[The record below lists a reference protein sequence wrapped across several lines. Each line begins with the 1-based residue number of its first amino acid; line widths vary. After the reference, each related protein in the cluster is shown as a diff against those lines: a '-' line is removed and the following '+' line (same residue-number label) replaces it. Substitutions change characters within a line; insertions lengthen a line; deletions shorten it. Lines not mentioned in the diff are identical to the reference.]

1 MGGKTTTST
10 NQVTIPQDVLDRYNA
25 VNTQAAKVAENPFQK
40 YGTTAE
46 DFVAQFNEQQNKG
59 VAGINAVAGMGAAY
73 ENVDKYLNPYIK
85 NVADTTRAQMEQAQE
100 QAQSGALGTAVQS
113 GAFGGDRAGVAAAN
127 LANQNQMAMGST
139 MANIYNQGYTQAID
153 TSMNDRNRMLGVAGA
168 QLGAGTQMQQTE
180 QAGLDAL
187 INQFQQEQGYPFQ
200 VAQFLA
206 NIAMGTG
213 ALSGSTTTTTQ
224 PAQIFSDRR
233 LKHNI
238 KKIGEADNGLPIYT
252 FKYKGDEH
260 HQTHVGFMADEVEK
274 KNPDAVGLDP
284 SGYKTVDYDKAAQS
298 MGGGVHSHNKGEAFA
313 DGGVAGPYGSKVGQG
328 VGVGSY
334 VPQAYLPVGELM
346 MADPAAAT
354 AHQSG
359 ILDALESA
367 ASMGKSVV
375 EIRDLLNNPSTK
387 TASQEAHGG
396 AINGYADGGGVEP
409 KLHGDYMSSTL
420 AAQEAGKD
428 KPELKVAGQQGQQGS
443 ALGNI
448 ASTIGSVATIAKAL
462 PMIFSSDRRLKHDI
476 KRIGK
481 TEKGLPI
488 YTFKYKGDDR
498 EQTHVGFMADEVE
511 RDHPEAVGKRNG
523 YKTVDYSQAHKF
535 ADGGV
540 AGRHGY
546 ALDGTVEERL
556 RDAMRIT
563 RDDAPAAQTLGSLP
577 DARVV
582 AAEAPSGYVGPNSR
596 AEALDRF
603 NNSSKVGRKL
613 QMLDDAVIASGKIPI
628 GDSYLPFGDLG
639 NTRKAEEIYFNRLG
653 NPSLG
658 SKIDYAISQGNPNV
672 QGFMPPV
679 PTGMAAEAPTGVVP
693 EKYVGPNSRSEAAD
707 YYLGLNN
714 PTDNQ
719 LLDVLISQGLTEPSD
734 NLLPPVSAGVVPS
747 EGQMRPKPRPEG
759 LGVTPAEGQMRPK
772 PRPIGLA
779 GADVAADTVAALN
792 KAPAVTGVVAPV
804 VAAPQKGPKTNTGE
818 VIQGGYDPIIPL
830 ETQLRFITKEL
841 QQPEYSGYLDQTYAS
856 PADAAT
862 AFDSI
867 YERSGG
873 KGTRQ
878 AGLYAN
884 DIYNAAQ
891 NGNMEGLPPN
901 VVAAYNHFIGTGM
914 DSVQAS
920 GAAGRLMV
928 ESYARLDPNAR
939 NTLGGGNGTYGIAQH
954 RGERLEQLADF
965 AGVPLQALI
974 DAPVST
980 PEGRYYSTK
989 GDYNGGL
996 AGNAEPTSG
1005 NRRTGGVKPYE
1016 ERNAL
1021 GRIIYD
1027 EDGRMSKDALLSIL
1041 AGVGDMLSSPS
1052 PFLLPAIGAG
1062 VAGAAKTYMARE
1074 GQLADIAKTQAD
1086 TASTATQLFK
1096 NSIYYNEALGQTFV
1110 PLQGGGV
1117 QSFADFMI
1125 KPAGPS
1131 MAGVAADQV
1140 IRGLAADAES
1150 RGIDLSTATPEQIF
1164 GGGAAPIATQTGQ
1177 GAAPQTPAAGM
1188 PVPQVVAPFQRLG
1201 NFSMDSEGVQAFIQQ
1216 AEARS
1221 RSAITPQD
1229 RENLN
1234 AQAAVARAAADS
1246 GTAAASVSFRNL
1258 NELSSTVAKGLF
1270 EGNLGP
1276 IGDWKAKVEGTIS
1289 QVAAQF
1295 GIPYDANNADM
1306 QKEILNKLSSLSSD
1320 QMTADSAAATLYL
1333 QNKGIFP
1340 SIDSNEDAAAE
1351 ITAEMMTKNMTE
1363 YEKGQ
1368 FINDVYRSQTGTV
1381 KDLTG
1386 VEALFNREA
1395 GDLYQVEKTNIADL
1409 LKYSGDEKGDAE
1421 LRKLVVDFFDDAN
1434 RGAFKDQGEA
1444 QEALRAIFSA
1454 LPGQYKV
1461 SSGLGRY
1468 FVQQGNQ

>member
-10 NQVTIPQDVLDRYNA
+10 NKVTIPKEVLDRYNA
-25 VNTQAAKVAENPFQK
+25 VNAQAAQVAENPFQK
-40 YGTTAE
+40 YGTTQE
-46 DFVAQFNEQQNKG
+46 DFVAQFNEQQLKG
-59 VAGINAVAGMGAAY
+59 VQGINDVAGMGAAY

-180 QAGLDAL
+180 QAGIDAL

-233 LKHNI
+233 LKHDI

-252 FKYKGDEH
+252 FKYKGDDH

-298 MGGGVHSHNKGEAFA
+298 MGGAVKSFA

-346 MADPAAAT
+346 VADPAAAT

-367 ASMGKSVV
+367 ASMGKSVA
-375 EIRDLLNNPSTK
+375 EIRDLLK
-387 TASQEAHGG
+387 KEARGG
-396 AINGYADGGGVEP
+396 VVGYAGGGGVEP
-409 KLHGDYMSSTL
+409 KLHGDYLSSTL

-428 KPELKVAGQQGQQGS
+428 KPELMTAKPADKQES
-443 ALGNI
+443 ALSNI
-448 ASTIGSVATIAKAL
+448 ASTIGSIASIAK
-462 PMIFSSDRRLKHDI
+462 IFSDRRLKHDI

-498 EQTHVGFMADEVE
+498 EQTHIGFMADEVE
-511 RDHPEAVGKRNG
+511 RDHPEAVGKRDG

-556 RDAMRIT
+556 RDAMRLT
-563 RDDAPAAQTLGSLP
+563 RDEVPAVQTLGSLP

-596 AEALDRF
+596 AEAVDRY
-603 NNSSKVGRKL
+603 GRNAKDEQL
-613 QMLDDAVIASGKIPI
+613 ADVL
-628 GDSYLPFGDLG
+628 L
-639 NTRKAEEIYFNRLG
+639 
-653 NPSLG
+653 
-658 SKIDYAISQGNPNV
+658 SQGLAEPEDNY
-672 QGFMPPV
+672 MPPR
-679 PTGMAAEAPTGVVP
+679 PTGVSP
-693 EKYVGPNSRSEAAD
+693 AKPVGPNSREAASD
-707 YYLGLNN
+707 YYLGLNK
-714 PTDNQ
+714 PTDEQ
-719 LLDVLISQGLTEPSD
+719 LVDVLISQGLSD
-734 NLLPPVSAGVVPS
+734 RNDNYMPPVPTGVVPVAPKLEDES
-747 EGQMRPKPRPEG
+747 ARAYRAAAANRFARLSPVEGQMRPKPRPEG
-759 LGVTPAEGQMRPK
+759 L
-772 PRPIGLA
+772 A
-779 GADVAADTVAALN
+779 GAGIAADTVAALN
-792 KAPAVTGVVAPV
+792 KAPVATGVVAPV

-1005 NRRTGGVKPYE
+1005 DRRTGGVKPYE

-1021 GRIIYD
+1021 GKIMYD
-1027 EDGRMSKDALLSIL
+1027 EDGKLNKNAMLSL
-1041 AGVGDMLSSPS
+1041 FAGLGDMLSSPS

-1062 VAGAAKTYMARE
+1062 ISGAAKTYMARE
-1074 GQLADIAKTQAD
+1074 EQLADIAKTQAD

-1131 MAGVAADQV
+1131 MAGFVADQV

-1164 GGGAAPIATQTGQ
+1164 GGGAAPTAATAGQ
-1177 GAAPQTPAAGM
+1177 GTAPQTPAAGM
-1188 PVPQVVAPFQRLG
+1188 PVPQVVVPFKEFGTFPLDER
-1201 NFSMDSEGVQAFIQQ
+1201 DQAFIQQ

-1221 RSAITPQD
+1221 RSAITPQE
-1229 RENLN
+1229 RELTN
-1234 AQAAVARAAADS
+1234 AQAAEIRAAADS
-1246 GTAAASVSFRNL
+1246 GTAAASLAFRNT
-1258 NELSSTVAKGLF
+1258 NELAYTVAKASA
-1270 EGNLGP
+1270 NNDLGP
-1276 IGDWKAKVEGTIS
+1276 LGKYKAGFEALAT
-1289 QVAAQF
+1289 QVAGQF
-1295 GIPYDANNADM
+1295 GIQYDGSAASA
-1306 QKEILNKLSSLSSD
+1306 ETLLNKLSSLSAD
-1320 QMTADSAAATLYL
+1320 QMTADTAAASLYL
-1333 QNKGIFP
+1333 QNKNIFP
-1340 SIDSNEDAAAE
+1340 NIDTDPVAAAE
-1351 ITAEMMTKNMTE
+1351 ITAEMMTKNMNA
-1363 YEKGQ
+1363 YERGQ
-1368 FINDVYRSQTGTV
+1368 FVNDLYRAQKGTV

-1386 VEALFNREA
+1386 VDARFNEKA
-1395 GDLYQVEKTNIADL
+1395 GGVYQVEKTNIADL
-1409 LKYSGDEKGDAE
+1409 LKYAGNAE
-1421 LRKLVVDFFDDAN
+1421 ADPELQKLVVDFFDSAN
-1434 RGAFKDQGEA
+1434 RGAFQSQDDA
-1444 QEALRAIFSA
+1444 QAALEAIFSV
-1454 LPGQYKV
+1454 LPGQHKV

-1468 FVQQGNQ
+1468 FVQQGNP

>member
-25 VNTQAAKVAENPFQK
+25 VNAQASQAAQNPFQK

-46 DFVAQFNEQQNKG
+46 DFVAQFNKQQMKG
-59 VAGINAVAGMGAAY
+59 VSGINDVVGDYKPYMSQATSATQAGMGPAY
-73 ENVDKYLNPYIK
+73 KGIDDYMSPYIK
-85 NVADTTRAQMEQAQE
+85 DVADTTRAQMEQAQE

-139 MANIYNQGYTQAID
+139 MANIYNQGYTQA
-153 TSMNDRNRMLGVAGA
+153 LGASQADLARQLQGGAQMAGLGAQSQQLGLQGAQA
-168 QLGAGTQMQQTE
+168 QLGAGTQMQQTQ
-180 QAGLDAL
+180 QAGIDAL

-224 PAQIFSDRR
+224 PAQIWSDRR
-233 LKHNI
+233 LKHDI

-252 FKYKGDEH
+252 FKYKGDENQ
-260 HQTHVGFMADEVEK
+260 QTHVGFMADEVEK

-313 DGGVAGPYGSKVGQG
+313 DGGVAGPYSTTVGQG
-328 VGVGSY
+328 VGIGSY

-346 MADPAAAT
+346 MADPDVAAQHET
-354 AHQSG
+354 G
-359 ILDALESA
+359 IADALESA
-367 ASMGKSVV
+367 AAMGKSVV
-375 EIRDLLNNPSTK
+375 EIRDLLNKN
-387 TASQEAHGG
+387 ARGG
-396 AINGYADGGGVEP
+396 VVGYAGGGGVEP
-409 KLHGDYMSSTL
+409 KLHGDYLSSTL

-428 KPELKVAGQQGQQGS
+428 KPELMTAKPAEKQES
-443 ALGNI
+443 ALGNV
-448 ASTIGSVATIAKAL
+448 ASTLGSVVSIAK
-462 PMIFSSDRRLKHDI
+462 MFGFSDRRLKHDI

-511 RDHPEAVGKRNG
+511 RDHPEAVGKRDG

-556 RDAMRIT
+556 RDAMRLT
-563 RDDAPAAQTLGSLP
+563 RDEVPAAQTLGSLP
-577 DARVV
+577 DAKVV

-596 AEALDRF
+596 AEAVDRY
-603 NNSSKVGRKL
+603 GRNAKDEQL
-613 QMLDDAVIASGKIPI
+613 ADVL
-628 GDSYLPFGDLG
+628 L
-639 NTRKAEEIYFNRLG
+639 
-653 NPSLG
+653 
-658 SKIDYAISQGNPNV
+658 SQGLAEPEDNY
-672 QGFMPPV
+672 MPPR
-679 PTGMAAEAPTGVVP
+679 PTGVSP
-693 EKYVGPNSRSEAAD
+693 ARPVGPNSRGEAAN
-707 YYLGLNN
+707 YYLGLNK
-714 PTDNQ
+714 PTDEQ
-719 LLDVLISQGLTEPSD
+719 LFDVLISQGLSD
-734 NLLPPVSAGVVPS
+734 RNDNYMPPVPTGVAPAAPKLEDESARAYRAAAANRFAGLAPVD
-747 EGQMRPKPRPEG
+747 GQIRPKPRPE
-759 LGVTPAEGQMRPK
+759 
-772 PRPIGLA
+772 GLA

-792 KAPAVTGVVAPV
+792 KAPVATGVVAPV

-901 VVAAYNHFIGTGM
+901 VVTAYNHFIGTGM

-928 ESYARLDPNAR
+928 ESYATLDPNAR

-996 AGNAEPTSG
+996 VGSASTPSG
-1005 NRRTGGVKPYE
+1005 DRQASGVKPYE
-1016 ERNAL
+1016 DRNAL
-1021 GRIIYD
+1021 GKIMYD
-1027 EDGRMSKDALLSIL
+1027 EDGKLNKNAMLSL
-1041 AGVGDMLSSPS
+1041 FAGLGDMLSSPS

-1062 VAGAAKTYMARE
+1062 ISGAAKTYMARE
-1074 GQLADIAKTQAD
+1074 EQVADIAGRQAE
-1086 TASTATQLFK
+1086 TANTAVQLLK
-1096 NSIYYNEALGQTFV
+1096 NSIYYDQALGQSMI
-1110 PLQGGGV
+1110 PLQGGGQQTLV
-1117 QSFADFMI
+1117 DFI
-1125 KPAGPS
+1125 NNPAGPS

-1140 IRGLAADAES
+1140 MRDIAAGAES
-1150 RGIDLSTATPEQIF
+1150 RGVDLSTATPEQIF
-1164 GGGAAPIATQTGQ
+1164 GGSAAPTATPAGQ
-1177 GAAPQTPAAGM
+1177 GTALQAPAAGM
-1188 PVPQVVAPFQRLG
+1188 PVPQVVVPFKEFGTFPL
-1201 NFSMDSEGVQAFIQQ
+1201 DEKDQAFIQQ

-1221 RSAITPQD
+1221 RSAMTPQE
-1229 RENLN
+1229 RELTN
-1234 AQAAVARAAADS
+1234 AQAAEIRAAADS
-1246 GTAAASVSFRNL
+1246 GTAAASLAFRNT
-1258 NELSSTVAKGLF
+1258 NELAYTVAKASA
-1270 EGNLGP
+1270 NNDLGP
-1276 IGDWKAKVEGTIS
+1276 LGKYKAGFEALAT
-1289 QVAAQF
+1289 QVAGQF
-1295 GIPYDANNADM
+1295 GVQYDGSAASA
-1306 QKEILNKLSSLSSD
+1306 ETLLNKLSSLSAD
-1320 QMTADSAAATLYL
+1320 QMTADTAAASLYL
-1333 QNKGIFP
+1333 QNKNIFP
-1340 SIDSNEDAAAE
+1340 NIDTDPVAAAE
-1351 ITAEMMTKNMTE
+1351 ITAEMMTKNMDA
-1363 YEKGQ
+1363 YERGQ
-1368 FINDVYRSQTGTV
+1368 FVNNLYRAQKGTV

-1386 VEALFNREA
+1386 VDARFNEKA
-1395 GDLYQVEKTNIADL
+1395 GGVYQVEKTNIADL
-1409 LKYSGDEKGDAE
+1409 LKYAGNAE
-1421 LRKLVVDFFDDAN
+1421 ADPELKKLIVDFFDSAN
-1434 RGAFKDQGEA
+1434 RGAFQGQDDA
-1444 QEALRAIFSA
+1444 QAALEAIFSV
-1454 LPGQYKV
+1454 LPGQHKV

-1468 FVQQGNQ
+1468 FVQQGNP